1 MASKELYEVE
11 RIIDKR
17 QNKKGKTEYLVR
29 WKGCGREDASWEPE
43 QHLVD
48 SAECIH
54 DFNRHHT
61 DKQKEGTLT
70 RAKWTSPN
78 NGQKQISRS
87 TNNSFSTATPKALV
101 VGKEYEAK
109 SSPLFTTS
117 QNFQQIS
124 VQGLATYKNM
134 DLAQLGNRILVPKSP
149 IKTGTVL
156 DSFQDESPE
165 NPDSMDQGPEDTAA
179 PETVAEKWIGALL
192 SPGTEPV
199 SMGSR
204 PWIHLLLP
212 RASGPVKAAMA
223 TGLAVKANGTSQ
235 LVDMLTASCTS
246 PLQTS
251 VMGVKAGK
259 RKFIKDRRD
268 QPFDK
273 QLCFSVWQRE
283 SAYRYRDIVVQKQ
296 DGFTHILLSTKS
308 SENNSLN
315 PEVMK
320 ELQSALSMANT
331 DDSKLVLLSTV
342 GSVFCCG
349 LNFLYFIRRLPN
361 DRKRESTRM
370 AEAITNFVNT
380 FIQFKKP
387 IVIAVNGP
395 VIGLGASIL
404 PLCDVVWANEKAW
417 FQTPYTTFRQSPD
430 GCSTVMFPKIMG
442 EASANE
448 MLLRGQK
455 LTAQEACGKGLVSQV
470 SQEVMVCIKELTSC
484 NPIVLEESKALVCCN
499 MRLDLE
505 RANERECEVLK
516 KIWGSAQGMDSLLK
530 YLKSKIDEF

>member
-1 MASKELYEVE
+1 MASQELYE
-11 RIIDKR
+11 
-17 QNKKGKTEYLVR
+17 KGETECLVW
-29 WKGCGREDASWEPE
+29 WKGCGREAATWEPE

-48 SAECIH
+48 CEECIP
-54 DFNRHHT
+54 DFNQHHT
-61 DKQKEGTLT
+61 EKQKEGTLT
-70 RAKWTSPN
+70 RAKRTSPN
-78 NGQKQISRS
+78 SGQKQISRS
-87 TNNSFSTATPKALV
+87 TTSSFSKAVPKALV
-101 VGKEYEAK
+101 VGKECKAK

-117 QNFQQIS
+117 QKFQKS
-124 VQGLATYKNM
+124 SAQGLAPYKNM
-134 DLAQLGNRILVPKSP
+134 DLARSGNRILVPKSP

-165 NPDSMDQGPEDTAA
+165 NPDPTEQGPEDTAA
-179 PETVAEKWIGALL
+179 QRQWPRTG
-192 SPGTEPV
+192 PGYTRCCH
-199 SMGSR
+199 GR
-204 PWIHLLLP
+204 
-212 RASGPVKAAMA
+212 
-223 TGLAVKANGTSQ
+223 NGMSQ
-235 LVDMLTASCTS
+235 LVDTLTANCMS

-268 QPFDK
+268 QTFDK
-273 QLCFSVWQRE
+273 QLRFS
-283 SAYRYRDIVVQKQ
+283 Q

-320 ELQSALSMANT
+320 ELQSALSMANA
-331 DDSKLVLLSTV
+331 DDSKLVLLSAV

-349 LNFLYFIRRLPN
+349 LDFLYFIRRLPD
-361 DRKRESTRM
+361 DRKRESARM
-370 AEAITNFVNT
+370 VKAIRNFVNT

-395 VIGLGASIL
+395 AIEQGASIL

-417 FQTPYTTFRQSPD
+417 FQTPYTTFGQSPD

-448 MLLRGQK
+448 MLLRGRK
-455 LTAQEACGKGLVSQV
+455 LMAQEACSKGLVSQV
-470 SQEVMVCIKELTSC
+470 FWPGTFTQEVMVRIKELASC
-484 NPIVLEESKALVCCN
+484 NPVVLEESKALMRCN
-499 MRLDLE
+499 MRLELE
-505 RANERECEVLK
+505 QVNERECEVLK
-516 KIWGSAQGMDSLLK
+516 KIWGSAQGMDSLSK